1 MAGEKGRGGAR
12 TTKVVTL
19 DTSQALM
26 SSLKVEHAASQFVQ
40 AECAQKRYDMSLTRE
55 TSHLPISPYVA
66 RAAAGLAHHKDR
78 AVSRDAR
85 SGKRYMVPL
94 SPGSAGGAGVYGGGG
109 GEGGDGG
116 DG

>member
-1 MAGEKGRGGAR
+1 MSGRGGEVVR
-12 TTKVVTL
+12 TLKVVTL

-26 SSLKVEHAASQFVQ
+26 SSSKVEQ
-40 AECAQKRYDMSLTRE
+40 APMLKSHDMSFTGE

-66 RAAAGLAHHKDR
+66 RAAAGLAHHADR

-85 SGKRYMVPL
+85 SLKRYMVPL

-109 GEGGDGG
+109 GDG
-116 DG
+116 